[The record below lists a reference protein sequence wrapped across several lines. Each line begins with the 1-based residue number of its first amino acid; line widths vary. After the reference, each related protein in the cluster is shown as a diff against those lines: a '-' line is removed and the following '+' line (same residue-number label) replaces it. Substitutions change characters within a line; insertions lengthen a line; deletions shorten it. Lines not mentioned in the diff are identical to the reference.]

1 MEAMPDDEKRKVKFE
16 YPCPWVYKI
25 IGTDADEMR
34 RAVV

>member
-1 MEAMPDDEKRKVKFE
+1 MPYDRKKKLQLE

-34 RAVV
+34 RAVA